1 MNKYLLSL
9 MMLLPLTTF
18 VYAQDNDEDKSDSE
32 ETAEVEEIVTT
43 GIKSSLIDAI
53 EIKRNKVGVTEII
66 TAEDVGKFPDG
77 NIAEA
82 LARVSGIAIDRSNI
96 EGKEVSVRGMGAE
109 YNMVTLNGRTMPV
122 APTDYA
128 GGRAF
133 DFGAISSHGISRLEV
148 YKTQNPALPSGGL
161 GATINMV
168 SARPLEAENGGA
180 LSALLMEDT
189 TSVAGDKDL
198 TPEIE
203 FVHNYKSEFNGMEW
217 GVSVSGSYH
226 ERQNREEST
235 NEITWLPSTSDAPV
249 YGPNLTDYFSDGS
262 VNYRP
267 TAFGIRYKDNDR
279 IRKNLA
285 ATLQFGFDNVV
296 ATIDAVYSGVDF
308 STDGFES
315 GAPLN
320 IPYSTPYGAGI
331 GLDNV
336 VIDKN
341 GVVTQLEIVGS
352 GTNLTQAVTFG
363 KEDTSNQSLGF
374 NLTWDV
380 NDQLT
385 LSFDVHNSYAQF
397 KGGNS
402 NLQFAN
408 GSWSGWGGDV
418 PASDLGNA
426 YEQWAELTNL
436 TYTGNDNIP
445 VLIPTT
451 SIGFQS
457 FARTVRDL
465 EGRDMSSTTGQ
476 LNNNDRNSKILQY
489 QFKGSWEN
497 LNGVL
502 TDSLVS
508 VDFGFSTMKQ
518 KFTRVLRSNVLTA
531 PIGYDY
537 SPGSLIYGPAYWDDS
552 VFTKTDAS
560 YLLSDTADSAAIPY
574 YMHISYDD
582 AVAGYNAGYWT
593 SLNGFDCDE
602 GVPNCFGDPQDGARV
617 TETMDSLFI
626 QANFEGDLNGMP
638 WKLVTSVRYEDLGL
652 STPQDYE
659 LPDSLFIGHYGWGNG
674 PYLQYGT
681 RTAQEGSYASS
692 SDIVL
697 PSLAFSIAPTEK
709 TVVRFSTGTTIA
721 RTNLEKLSPNL
732 VFPEFLSINN
742 PYHVLSSGNPDLK
755 PLKSQNLDVAFEYY
769 YAEGSY
775 AAINLF
781 QKDLEDFVTTTF
793 SRVTFPGLLDPRY
806 SLDGNATPLVFDPNR
821 PFPSEDWWV
830 DYRAYHQANIPGS
843 TCDGYQS
850 PGAPHYW
857 HFINDMECVTAD
869 PSLNPLAQWD
879 IARPENLNSGTIK
892 GAEIAIQHFFTGTNF
907 GAIFNYTF
915 IGGDTEADPDAVRDE
930 TFELAGFGDSG
941 NLTVFYEDDKFSAR
955 LSNNFRAE
963 TYSGFDQYNPIWI
976 EARHQLDASASY
988 IINDKF
994 TVFVEGLNLTDSE
1007 VRLYSRY
1014 ENMLFL
1020 AQNHGPVYKAGFR
1033 MKF

>member
-1 MNKYLLSL
+1 MKKYLLSL
-9 MMLLPLTTF
+9 MVLLPFTTISF
-18 VYAQDNDEDKSDSE
+18 AQEAEEAENSD
-32 ETAEVEEIVTT
+32 VEEVVTT

-82 LARVSGIAIDRSNI
+82 LARISGIAIDRSNI
-96 EGKEVSVRGMGAE
+96 EGKEVSVRGMGAQ

-122 APTDYA
+122 APTEYA

-133 DFGAISSHGISRLEV
+133 DFGAISSHGIARLEV

-203 FVHNYKSEFNGMEW
+203 FIHNYKSEFNGMEW

-235 NEITWLPSTSDAPV
+235 NEITWLPSTLDAPV

-267 TAFGIRYKDNDR
+267 TAFNIRYKDNDR

-308 STDGFES
+308 STDGFEA

-363 KEDTSNQSLGF
+363 QEDTSNQSLGF

-489 QFKGSWEN
+489 QFNGSWQN
-497 LNGVL
+497 LNGML

-508 VDFGFSTMKQ
+508 VDFGISSMKQ

-560 YLLSDTADSAAIPY
+560 YLLSDTADAAAIPY
-574 YMHISYDD
+574 YMHISYED

-626 QANFEGDLNGMP
+626 QANFEGDLNGKP
-638 WKLVTSVRYEDLGL
+638 WKLETSLRYEDLGL
-652 STPQDYE
+652 STPQEYTV
-659 LPDSLFIGHYGWGNG
+659 PTGTFIGTYAWTDG
-674 PYLQYGT
+674 PYFIKGPDF
-681 RTAQEGSYASS
+681 RTVSGSYMSD

-697 PSLAFSIAPTEK
+697 PSIAFSIAPTEN
-709 TVVRFSTGTTIA
+709 TVVRFSAGTTIA
-721 RTNLEKLSPNL
+721 RAGLEKLTPNI
-732 VFPEFLSINN
+732 VFPEFLSINK
-742 PYHVLSSGNPDLK
+742 PYHVLTSGNPDLK
-755 PLKSQNLDVAFEYY
+755 PLKSQNLDLAFEYY

-781 QKDLEDFVTTTF
+781 QKDLEDFVTNTF
-793 SRVTFPGLLDPRY
+793 ARVTFDGLYDVRY
-806 SLDGNATPLVFDPNR
+806 GLDGQPLDFGNPAR
-821 PFPSEDWWV
+821 AFPSMDWWV
-830 DYRAYHQANIPGS
+830 DARANHQNNVPGS
-843 TCDGYQS
+843 TCTGAQRSWDDWFFYQ
-850 PGAPHYW
+850 
-857 HFINDMECVTAD
+857 DQECVTAD
-869 PSLNPLAQWD
+869 PSINPLAQWD
-879 IARPENLNSGTIK
+879 LARPENLNSGTIK

-915 IGGDTEADPDAVRDE
+915 IGGDTEAGPDAVRDE

-1020 AQNHGPVYKAGFR
+1020 AQNHGPVFKAGFR

>member
-1 MNKYLLSL
+1 VNKYLLSL

-18 VYAQDNDEDKSDSE
+18 VYAQDNDEDKSDTE

-96 EGKEVSVRGMGAE
+96 EGKEVSVRGMGAQ

-122 APTDYA
+122 APTEYA

-133 DFGAISSHGISRLEV
+133 DFGAISSHGIARLEV

-180 LSALLMEDT
+180 ISALLMEDT
-189 TSVAGDKDL
+189 TSVVGDKDL

-203 FVHNYKSEFNGMEW
+203 FIHNYKSEFNGMEW

-226 ERQNREEST
+226 ERQNREEGT
-235 NEITWLPSTSDAPV
+235 NEITWLPSTLDAPV

-267 TAFGIRYKDNDR
+267 TAFNIRYKDNDR

-308 STDGFES
+308 STDGFMA

-363 KEDTSNQSLGF
+363 QEDTSNQSLGF

-397 KGGNS
+397 KGGN
-402 NLQFAN
+402 NELQFAN
-408 GSWSGWGGDV
+408 ASWSGWGDGQ
-418 PASDLGNA
+418 PSDNGNP

-436 TYTGNDNIP
+436 TFTGNDNIP
-445 VLIPTT
+445 VMIPTT
-451 SIGFQS
+451 SVGFQS

-489 QFKGSWEN
+489 QFKGSWQN
-497 LNGVL
+497 LNGML

-508 VDFGFSTMKQ
+508 VDFGISSMKQ

-537 SPGSLIYGPAYWDDS
+537 SPGSLIWGPNFWDDNA
-552 VFTKTDAS
+552 FTKTDAS
-560 YLLSDTADSAAIPY
+560 YLLSDSADAAAIPY
-574 YMHISYDD
+574 YMHISYED
-582 AVAGYNAGYWT
+582 AVAGYNNGYWT
-593 SLNGFDCDE
+593 SSNGFDCDE
-602 GVPNCFGDPQDGARV
+602 GVPNCFGPAENGARV
-617 TETMDSLFI
+617 TETMDSLFV

-638 WKLVTSVRYEDLGL
+638 WKLVTSLRHEAIGL
-652 STPQDYE
+652 STPQEYTV
-659 LPDSLFIGHYGWGNG
+659 PTGTFIGTYAWTDG
-674 PYLQYGT
+674 PYFIKGPDF
-681 RTAQEGSYASS
+681 RTVSGSYKSD

-697 PSLAFSIAPTEK
+697 PSIAFSIAPTEN
-709 TVVRFSTGTTIA
+709 TVVRFSAGTTIA
-721 RTNLEKLSPNL
+721 RAGLEKLTPNI

-742 PYHVLSSGNPDLK
+742 PYHVLTSGNPDLK
-755 PLKSQNLDVAFEYY
+755 PLKSQNLDLAFEYY

-781 QKDLEDFVTTTF
+781 QKDLEDFVTNTF
-793 SRVTFPGLLDPRY
+793 SRVTFDGLYDVRY
-806 SLDGNATPLVFDPNR
+806 GLDGQPLDFGNPAR
-821 PFPSEDWWV
+821 AFPSMDWWV
-830 DYRAYHQANIPGS
+830 DARANHQNNVPGS
-843 TCDGYQS
+843 TCTGAQRSWDDWFFYQ
-850 PGAPHYW
+850 
-857 HFINDMECVTAD
+857 DQECVTAD
-869 PSLNPLAQWD
+869 PSINPLAQWD
-879 IARPENLNSGTIK
+879 LARPENLNSGTIK

-915 IGGDTEADPDAVRDE
+915 IGGDTEAGPDAVRDE

>member
-1 MNKYLLSL
+1 MVMILFPLSTFAVAQEAEEGTSDVDE
-9 MMLLPLTTF
+9 TT
-18 VYAQDNDEDKSDSE
+18 
-32 ETAEVEEIVTT
+32 EVEEIVTT

-53 EIKRNKVGVTEII
+53 EIKRNNVGVTEII

-82 LARVSGIAIDRSNI
+82 LARISGIAIDRSNI
-96 EGKEVSVRGMGAE
+96 EGKEVSVRGMGAQ

-122 APTDYA
+122 APTEYA

-168 SARPLEAENGGA
+168 SARPLDAENGGA

-189 TSVAGDKDL
+189 TSVVGDKDF

-203 FVHNYKSEFNGMEW
+203 FIHNYKSEFNGMEW
-217 GVSVSGSYH
+217 GLSVSGSYH

-235 NEITWLPSTSDAPV
+235 NEITWLPSTLDAPV
-249 YGPNLTDYFSDGS
+249 YGPNVTDYSSDGS

-267 TAFGIRYKDNDR
+267 AAFNVRYKDNDR

-308 STDGFES
+308 STDGFMV

-320 IPYSTPYGAGI
+320 IPYSAPYGAGI

-363 KEDTSNQSLGF
+363 EENTSNQSLGF

-380 NDQLT
+380 NEQLT

-397 KGGNS
+397 KGGN
-402 NLQFAN
+402 NELQFAN

-418 PASDLGNA
+418 PDTDLGNE
-426 YEQWAELTNL
+426 YEQWAELTNI
-436 TYTGNDNIP
+436 TFTGNDNIP
-445 VLIPTT
+445 VLVPTT
-451 SIGFQS
+451 SIGYQS

-489 QFKGSWEN
+489 QFKGSWQN
-497 LNGVL
+497 LDGML

-508 VDFGFSTMKQ
+508 VDFGVSSKKQ

-531 PIGYDY
+531 PIGFDY
-537 SPGSLIYGPAYWDDS
+537 SPGALIYGPAYWDDS
-552 VFTKTDAS
+552 AFTKTDAS
-560 YLLSDTADSAAIPY
+560 YLLNDSANTAAIPY
-574 YMHISYDD
+574 YMHISYED
-582 AVAGYNAGYWT
+582 AVAGYNDGYWT
-593 SLNGFDCDE
+593 SLSGFDCDA

-617 TETMDSLFI
+617 TETMDSAFV
-626 QANFEGDLNGMP
+626 QANFEGDLNGKP
-638 WKLVTSVRYEDLGL
+638 WKLVTSLRYEDLGL
-652 STPQDYE
+652 STPQNYTV
-659 LPDSLFIGHYGWGNG
+659 PTGTFIGTYSWVDG
-674 PYLQYGT
+674 PYFIKGPDF
-681 RTAQEGSYASS
+681 RTVSGSYSS
-692 SDIVL
+692 QSDIVL
-697 PSLAFSIAPTEK
+697 PSLAFSIAPTEN
-709 TVVRFSTGTTIA
+709 TVVRFSAGTTIA
-721 RTNLEKLSPNL
+721 RTGLEKLSPNI

-742 PYHVLSSGNPDLK
+742 PYHVLTSGNPDLK
-755 PLKSQNLDVAFEYY
+755 PLKSQNLDLAFEYY

-781 QKDLEDFVTTTF
+781 QKDLEDFVTNTF
-793 SRVTFPGLLDPRY
+793 SRVTFDGLYDVRYDLNGQPLDF
-806 SLDGNATPLVFDPNR
+806 GNPAR
-821 PFPSEDWWV
+821 AFPSMDWWV
-830 DYRAYHQANIPGS
+830 DARANHQNNVPGS
-843 TCDGYQS
+843 TCT
-850 PGAPHYW
+850 GAQATWGDY
-857 HFINDMECVTAD
+857 FFYEDQECVTAD
-869 PSLNPLAQWD
+869 PSINPLAQWD
-879 IARPENLNSGTIK
+879 LARPENLNSGTIK

-976 EARHQLDASASY
+976 EARHQVDASVTY
-988 IINDKF
+988 TVNDKY

-1020 AQNHGPVYKAGFR
+1020 AQNHGPVFKAGFR